1 MTTLMISQVRD
12 KANTVWMHAI
22 VTFRTPL
29 LRNGYALLLG
39 SFTTSTLGFLYWALA
54 ARFYDPGAVGLNS
67 AGLSAMLFLSGVT
80 QLSLSGVLVRFIS
93 QAGAKTNRLVGVSYL
108 VSMLLVV
115 PVCVIFYIGL
125 DWWAPSLHF
134 FLDSPFK
141 LGLFI
146 IATMSWSI
154 FALQDSALTGL
165 RQAIWVPLEN
175 TLYALAKIGLLFVFA
190 ALIPRYGVL
199 VSWNIPVVLLI
210 LPVNLLIFARL
221 IPKQN
226 LNRTGIETT
235 QLFRPVL
242 QYIGG
247 NYLGSLFFLAYT
259 TLLPILVTE
268 IAGSSANAYFYLP
281 WIIMNSLLLV
291 STNMTMSLTVEA
303 AREQDRMDAYGRH
316 IMAHT
321 LKLLGPIIL
330 LVLLGAPYILQLFGK
345 NYAAGGVTLLRLLAL
360 SLLPHMIISL
370 YISLARVKNRARGI
384 LFTQAVLCFL
394 VLSLSYLLLPVF
406 GIAGVGIA
414 WLTSYSLVAGF
425 LLATQL
431 RTILKTGRPG

>member
-1 MTTLMISQVRD
+1 MTPLMISQVRD
-12 KANTVWMHAI
+12 KANTLWMQVI
-22 VTFRTPL
+22 VTLRTPL
-29 LRNGYALLLG
+29 LRNAYALLLG
-39 SFTTSTLGFLYWALA
+39 SATTSALGFLYWALA

-80 QLSLSGVLVRFIS
+80 QLSLSGVLVRFTS

-108 VSMLLVV
+108 VSILLAV
-115 PVCVIFYIGL
+115 PVCVIFYLGL

-141 LGLFI
+141 LVLFI

-175 TLYALAKIGLLFVFA
+175 TLYALAKIGLLIVFA

-199 VSWNIPVVLLI
+199 VSWNVPVVLLI
-210 LPVNLLIFARL
+210 VPVNLLIFARL

-226 LNRTGIETT
+226 INSTGKEIS

-242 QYIGG
+242 EYIGG

-281 WIIMNSLLLV
+281 WIIMNSLQLV

-303 AREQDRMDAYGRH
+303 AREQDKMDAYGRRVL
-316 IMAHT
+316 AHT
-321 LKLLGPIIL
+321 LKLLSPIVL
-330 LVLLGAPYILQLFGK
+330 LILLGAPYILGLFGK
-345 NYAAGGVTLLRLLAL
+345 DYAAGGVILLRLLAL
-360 SLLPHMIISL
+360 SILPHLIISL

-384 LFTQAVLCFL
+384 LLTQAALCFL

-406 GIAGVGIA
+406 GIDGVGIA
-414 WLTSYSLVAGF
+414 WLTSYSLVAAF
-425 LLATQL
+425 LLVTQL
-431 RTILKTGRPG
+431 RTVLKTGEPG